1 MLKQT
6 HPHFYPLEIIRFI
19 AAFTIMYGHYVHFF
33 MFQNV
38 NYSNTLF
45 DVFLNPYGHLA
56 IPIFFLISGFIFM
69 HVYFYEIV
77 NFDIS
82 FYQFIKR
89 RIARLYPLH
98 FLTLILVLIL
108 QLLVL
113 AAFGEFFIYQN
124 NDIHHFVLNLT
135 MISYWGFENGNSF
148 NGPFWSVSVEFLI
161 YILFFLVVSRLP
173 SYKAA
178 KIILFCSPVLI
189 LVFHETVFPTV
200 ITKCV
205 FYYFSGCSLYVVI
218 EILFKMQEKIR
229 ELSLTFILVALF
241 VCYLYLRK
249 NYGIFFDFILCPII
263 MVIFI
268 YLEFETKL
276 FKARLFTVNGKFLGD
291 LTYSTYLLH
300 FPVQLMFILFD
311 LYIMK
316 LNFFSSAILLF
327 YIVCVIFFSTISFK
341 YFENPMRKY
350 VNSIFN

>member
-1 MLKQT
+1 MLKNN
-6 HPHFYPLEIIRFI
+6 HPHFFSLEIIRFI

-45 DVFLNPYGHLA
+45 ELFLNPYGHLA

-69 HVYFYEIV
+69 HVYFYEII
-77 NFDIS
+77 NFNIN
-82 FYQFIKR
+82 FFQFIKR

-98 FLTLILVLIL
+98 LLTLILVLLL
-108 QLLVL
+108 QLVVL
-113 AAFGEFFIYQN
+113 ASFGEFFIYQN

-161 YILFFLVVSRLP
+161 YILFFIVVSKLP
-173 SYKAA
+173 SHRVA

-189 LVFHETVFPTV
+189 LVFHETVFPTT
-200 ITKCV
+200 ITKCA

-218 EILFKMQEKIR
+218 ESLFKKQEKIR
-229 ELSLTFILVALF
+229 DISLAFILVALF

-263 MVIFI
+263 MIIFI
-268 YLEFETKL
+268 YLEFRTKL
-276 FKARLFTVNGKFLGD
+276 FKTKLFTVNGKFLGD

-300 FPVQLMFILFD
+300 FPVQLMLILID
-311 LYIMK
+311 LYIIK
-316 LNFFSSAILLF
+316 LNFFSSTILVF
-327 YIVCVIFFSTISFK
+327 YIACVIFFFYYIFQIL
-341 YFENPMRKY
+341 RK
-350 VNSIFN
+350 SDAELCEFNI